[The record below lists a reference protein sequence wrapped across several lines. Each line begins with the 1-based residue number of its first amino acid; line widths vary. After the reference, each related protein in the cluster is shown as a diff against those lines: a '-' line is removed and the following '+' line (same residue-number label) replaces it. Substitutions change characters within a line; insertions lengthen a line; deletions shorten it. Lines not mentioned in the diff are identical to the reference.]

1 MSSSKSKMRCASKM
15 EESVDIHKGP
25 TEHQPHAAHIEIQ
38 EEEEASEKA
47 TQTKT
52 TGKQV
57 ARKSTQRAEV
67 GIILRKSKRM
77 EKEWPV
83 SPSIVVLFIRL
94 TLLRMEQRT

>member
-1 MSSSKSKMRCASKM
+1 M

-25 TEHQPHAAHIEIQ
+25 TEHQPNAAPIEMQ

-57 ARKSTQRAEV
+57 ARKST
-67 GIILRKSKRM
+67 
-77 EKEWPV
+77 
-83 SPSIVVLFIRL
+83 
-94 TLLRMEQRT
+94 